1 MSIGAQN
8 YIEDNFQHFNKMASS
23 AYQTPISHQNTA
35 HPQYDLSILASQ
47 GSLQNTQT
55 ALLKYDNNIY
65 TFVVFTQESQEEPI
79 KPISS
84 TLSINEMVQKIRNTF
99 GLNNVQVAD
108 IVRVSRPSL
117 YNHIADKE
125 SPKSLE
131 TYQTFY
137 EIAKEVSSIIKKPL
151 KPGLKSILV
160 NGKTLLAHLKD
171 RNVDKSRI
179 INAAIEVS
187 KKLEES
193 AEVAAISSVEQR
205 KISHRFT
212 KAG

>member
-8 YIEDNFQHFNKMASS
+8 YIDNNFEHFNELANRV
-23 AYQTPISHQNTA
+23 YQTQLTYQNSA
-35 HPQYDLSILASQ
+35 HPQYNVNSLVSVRSQ
-47 GSLQNTQT
+47 QNTHR
-55 ALLKYDNNIY
+55 ALLKYDNNKY
-65 TFVVFTQESQEEPI
+65 ALVVFTQGSQKDPI

-84 TLSINEMVQKIRNTF
+84 TLTINEMVQKIRNTF

-108 IVRVSRPSL
+108 IIRVSRPSL

-137 EIAKEVSSIIKKPL
+137 EIAEEVSSKIKKPL

-179 INAAIEVS
+179 VNAAIEIS

-193 AEVAAISSVEQR
+193 HESVDISTFEQR
-205 KISHRFT
+205 KISHRYT